1 MDHPPRP
8 QREADLIEYY
18 DNEIRERAARELPAP
33 RLQRRAE
40 FIELLRRESVPD
52 LLEIGC
58 GPGRDGLAFAAA
70 GLAYTGVDL
79 APQSV
84 AVTRALGLDTHRASV
99 LELPFEDASFG
110 AGWTM
115 STLLHIADAD
125 LTAALTEIVRVLRPG
140 APLAIGLWG
149 EQHGGEQLWD
159 NGSGH
164 GPARFFSFRSDDDVR
179 AELRRHGELE
189 QWLTW
194 PGESRWHYQW
204 AILRLR

>member
-1 MDHPPRP
+1 MHRT
-8 QREADLIEYY
+8 QREADLIAYY
-18 DNEIRERAARELPAP
+18 DNEIGQRAVRELPQA
-33 RLQRRAE
+33 RVLRRAE
-40 FIELLRRESVPD
+40 YLELLRREGITD

-58 GPGRDGLAFAAA
+58 GPGRDGIAFADA

-84 AVTRALGLDTHRASV
+84 ATARSLGLDARQASV
-99 LELPFEDASFG
+99 LQLPFEDASFG

-115 STLLHIADAD
+115 STLLHIADID
-125 LTAALTEIVRVLRPG
+125 LDAALTEILRVLRPG

-149 EQHGGEQLWD
+149 DEQASEQLRD

-164 GPARFFSFRSDDDVR
+164 GPARFFSIRTDAALQAV
-179 AELRRHGELE
+179 LQRHGTLE

-194 PGESRWHYQW
+194 PGTDNWHYQW
-204 AILRLR
+204 AILRRE